1 MEYSKKK
8 KEILSALIKI
18 LIIHFQI
25 VSSISSFDLSLPKNI
40 V

>member
-1 MEYSKKK
+1 MYAKEK

-25 VSSISSFDLSLPKNI
+25 VSSISSFDLNLPDGI
-40 V
+40 Q